1 MSEFYTVSQI
11 NRFLKNIIEAEPF
24 LSDIWIRGEISNFK
38 AHYSGHLYLTLKDET
53 STLKCVMFKSDAL
66 RLKLRPEDGMKVL
79 VRARISV
86 YEAAGSYQ
94 AYIREMK
101 SDGLGDLHVAFEQL
115 KKKLEAEGLFDEK
128 YKKQIPP
135 YPEKIGVVT
144 SITGAAVQD
153 IKNILGRRYPIGEV
167 ILYPSLVQGEDAPE
181 DIVKGIKY
189 FNEKCPVDVLIVG
202 RGGGSIEDLWAF
214 NDETVARAVFES
226 EIPVISAVGHE
237 TDFTICDFVADL
249 RAPTPSA
256 AAELA
261 AVPVT
266 EIKAQ
271 ISFLNDRI
279 LSLFKGIIS
288 ERRARLSY
296 FDKEKILSRLA
307 DNIDTKRTLCD
318 AAFDKIY
325 MLVKSKTESSRFK
338 LNFAAAR
345 LEGASPL
352 KIMEKGYAAA
362 FKDGKTVKKV
372 AGLKKGDEIE
382 LVFADGKAAAEITEI
397 KKPEKGMIKNG

>member
-101 SDGLGDLHVAFEQL
+101 SDGLGDLYVAFEQL

-135 YPEKIGVVT
+135 YPEKIGVIT
-144 SITGAAVQD
+144 SLTGAAVQD

-167 ILYPSLVQGEDAPE
+167 ILYPALVQGDDAPA

-214 NDETVARAVFES
+214 NDENVARAVFES
-226 EIPVISAVGHE
+226 RVPVISAVGHE
-237 TDFTICDFVADL
+237 TDFTICDFAADL

-261 AVPVT
+261 AVPIY
-266 EIKAQ
+266 EIASELAYFDEKLKTLM
-271 ISFLNDRI
+271 S
-279 LSLFKGIIS
+279 GIIS
-288 ERRARLSY
+288 EKRQRTSFFEKDKIIGRLENALAAKRTSCDTA
-296 FDKEKILSRLA
+296 FEKIYLLTKNKTDALRAELA
-307 DNIDTKRTLCD
+307 VT
-318 AAFDKIY
+318 
-325 MLVKSKTESSRFK
+325 
-338 LNFAAAR
+338 AAR
-345 LEGASPL
+345 LDGASPL
-352 KIMEKGYAAA
+352 KIMEKGYIAAV
-362 FKDGKTVKKV
+362 KDGRNVKK
-372 AGLKKGDEIE
+372 AAELKKGDKLE
-382 LVFADGKAAAEITEI
+382 LVFADGSRMAEVTE
-397 KKPEKGMIKNG
+397 G

>member
-101 SDGLGDLHVAFEQL
+101 SDGLGDLYVAFEQL

-135 YPEKIGVVT
+135 YPEKIGVIT
-144 SITGAAVQD
+144 SLTGAAVQD
-153 IKNILGRRYPIGEV
+153 IKNILGRRYPIGEL
-167 ILYPSLVQGEDAPE
+167 ILYPSLVQGEDAPA
-181 DIVKGIKY
+181 DIVKGIKF

-214 NDETVARAVFES
+214 NDEKVARAVFES
-226 EIPVISAVGHE
+226 SVPVISAVGHE
-237 TDFTICDFVADL
+237 TDFTICDFVSDL

-271 ISFLNDRI
+271 ISFLHDRI
-279 LSLFKGIIS
+279 SSLFKGIIS
-288 ERRARLSY
+288 EQRASLSY
-296 FDKEKILSRLA
+296 FDKGKILSRLA
-307 DNIDTKRTLCD
+307 DNIAAKRTACD
-318 AAFDKIY
+318 AVFDKIY
-325 MLVKSKTESSRFK
+325 MLMKNKTAGSRSA
-338 LNFAAAR
+338 LALASAR

-362 FKDGKTVKKV
+362 LKGGKAVRKV
-372 AGLKKGDEIE
+372 TELKKGDEIE
-382 LVFADGKAAAEITEI
+382 LVFADGKAAAEIT
-397 KKPEKGMIKNG
+397 KLTKSEKRND